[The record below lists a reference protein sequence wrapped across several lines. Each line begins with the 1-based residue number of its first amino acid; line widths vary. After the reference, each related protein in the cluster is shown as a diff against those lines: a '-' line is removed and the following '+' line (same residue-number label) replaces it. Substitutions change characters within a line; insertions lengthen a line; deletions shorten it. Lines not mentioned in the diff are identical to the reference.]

1 MSACSIPCSL
11 SWGGVRPFTEASMS
25 FIYVILDIIAAKGN
39 NEQRIRSLH
48 SKCTEEQS
56 CKVWSDSEC
65 STRVPLLWHTLD
77 IYVAYAGQASVG
89 LFLLSSSYFHSQ
101 SNFLF
106 GPHSHSSCSGPLW
119 GALPLALVAEPGL
132 TNRFDIKFEDDS
144 ALAQGRVT

>member
-56 CKVWSDSEC
+56 CKVWSDLEC
-65 STRVPLLWHTLD
+65 GTRMPLLWHTLD

-89 LFLLSSSYFHSQ
+89 PFLLSSSYFQSQ
-101 SNFLF
+101 SNSSF
-106 GPHSHSSCSGPLW
+106 GPHSHSFRSGPLW
-119 GALPLALVAEPGL
+119 GASPKHWLLSP
-132 TNRFDIKFEDDS
+132 
-144 ALAQGRVT
+144 AQQIDLISNSRATQPSLKEG